1 MVFIAV
7 LPFFSVARG
16 PLGASLP
23 LIMFGVIG
31 LVVFFRVLV
40 SARLYRVF
48 TTLDSLILFYLII
61 SSVSLLVTWSE
72 TGFFALVKS
81 TAYFFMYLGLKTH
94 LSGYSYKDI
103 MVSTVY
109 GVTGGTVLFLAAVA
123 IAIFVLMAK
132 GFDFSEG
139 IGYDSLTLPV
149 ARSISG
155 FLGGEDIERSSDFMR
170 NVMGEVFAFY
180 IIVLLSGGTRP
191 GLRSIS
197 VVVVN
202 TVFMLATVSRRA
214 FIAVSASLVLL
225 MSKYI
230 DFRRSAAMG
239 VGGILILL
247 VTVLAYYSFHDNL
260 RVFDISD
267 SSRIQQYEQALS
279 LIYEKPILGWGYGA
293 KLGEGV
299 YVHNFV
305 LASAYMNGI
314 PGLVLGLSIYFLLVI
329 RYLSGVIS
337 SPGSGYHMLLVIP
350 ILGLSVGSTVEGI
363 FTIIGWLCIA
373 LYDFPR
379 LTGNSPMC
387 RA

>member
-1 MVFIAV
+1 MVFVAV

-23 LIMFGVIG
+23 LIT
-31 LVVFFRVLV
+31 LVVISLVVLFRMVV
-40 SARLYRVF
+40 SGRLYRVF
-48 TTLDSLILFYLII
+48 TTLDSLILCYVII

-81 TAYFFMYLGLKTH
+81 TAYFFMYLGLKSH
-94 LSGYSYKDI
+94 LSGYSYKDVA
-103 MVSTVY
+103 VSTVY
-109 GVTGGTVLFLAAVA
+109 GVAGGTVVFLAAVV
-123 IAIFVLMAK
+123 IAIFVLMGS
-132 GFDFSEG
+132 GFDFSAG
-139 IGYDSLTLPV
+139 IGYDALTLPV

-155 FLGGEDIERSSDFMR
+155 FLGSEDIERSSDFMR

-180 IIVLLSGGTRP
+180 IIVLLSGVARP

-197 VVVVN
+197 VVAVN

-225 MSKYI
+225 FSKYM
-230 DFRRSAAMG
+230 DFRRRAAMG
-239 VGGILILL
+239 AGGILILL
-247 VTVLAYYSFHDNL
+247 VTVLAYYSFHDDL

-279 LIYEKPILGWGYGA
+279 RIYERPILGWGYGA
-293 KLGEGV
+293 KLVEGV

-314 PGLVLGLSIYFLLVI
+314 PGLVLGLSIYFLLVM

-363 FTIIGWLCIA
+363 FTIVGWLCIA
-373 LYDFPR
+373 LYDSPR
-379 LTGNSPMC
+379 LTGNTPMC